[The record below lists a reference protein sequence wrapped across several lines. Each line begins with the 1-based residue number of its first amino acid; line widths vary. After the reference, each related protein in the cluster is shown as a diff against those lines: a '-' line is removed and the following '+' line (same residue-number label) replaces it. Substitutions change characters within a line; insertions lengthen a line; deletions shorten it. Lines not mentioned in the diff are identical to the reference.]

1 MAPLSFKG
9 HTVVVTG
16 AGGGLGRA
24 YSLLFASR
32 GANVV
37 VNDFNAAA
45 AQKVVD
51 EIKQAG
57 GTAVVNASSATDGAA
72 VVQTAINSFGRVTIL
87 INNAGI
93 LRDKGSV
100 FYSTTS
106 VIIFMGTL
114 LLLSYRFKNMSD
126 AEWDQVIA
134 VHLKGA
140 FACTKAAWPHF
151 RNQKFGRIVN
161 ITSAAGIYG
170 NFGQANYSAAKMGL
184 ISFTKSL
191 AREGVKY
198 GIGAIAVAP
207 VAASQMT
214 ETIMP
219 PDMLANLK
227 PEFVAPFV
235 AAVCHPDGPNAS
247 GRVFEVGAGFVAEI
261 RWERSKGAIWKT
273 DETFTPS
280 AVKLKWSEV
289 TDFSDPRHP
298 QSMADSEKLLEVA
311 AKLPPNAQA
320 TPPVRF
326 DGKTV
331 IITGAGA
338 GLGRAYALMYGR
350 LGANVVVNDVNEQGA
365 TGVCKEVEAA
375 GGKAVPVV
383 CSAEEGE
390 KIVKAALD
398 AFGGVHV
405 LIANAGVLRDRS
417 FAAMTEQEWDTV
429 IAVHLRGTYKCA
441 KAVWPVFQKQKYGR
455 IVTTASQVG
464 IYGNFGQ
471 TNYSS
476 AKAAVI
482 GLTKTLGFEGRKYN
496 ILCNVI
502 APSAG
507 TAMTMTIWPKE
518 MVDAYKPDYIAP
530 VVGFLTSEDNTDTT
544 GRLFEISGGWAAETR
559 WQRTGGHGFP
569 INVELT
575 PEEVIAKWETFTTFD
590 DGRATFPATS
600 AESLQQI
607 IDNFENKAGSVIEGA
622 VEAVKEAG
630 RALKAKLHMACGS
643 LVKSVN
649 GHSILNQSLFERR
662 ACDFPEL
669 GYIDSRAVRL
679 RYPEDSRLV
688 AEAKKEVPPDEEF
701 EYTERD
707 VILYNLGIGATERD
721 LQWSY
726 EGHSDFAALPTFGVV
741 PQFPASSSISFG
753 WLPNFNPA
761 KLLHG
766 EQYLAIKGPI
776 PTSGTLIN
784 ETRLLEVL
792 DKGKAASITS
802 IVHTKDKD
810 TGRLLFENQV
820 TVFIRGAG
828 GFGGKRVGSD
838 RGPATAANV
847 PPTRR
852 PDAVVEEKTLP
863 SQAALYRLS
872 GDYNPL
878 HIDPDFAA
886 VGGFDKPILHG
897 LCFMGFAGKHVL
909 QTFGAFNDIKVRF
922 AGVVFPGETL
932 VTEMWKEGSKVIFS
946 TSFPTKVKERGTIV
960 LATAAATLVNG
971 DAKARL

>member
-93 LRDKGSV
+93 LRDKG
-100 FYSTTS
+100 
-106 VIIFMGTL
+106 
-114 LLLSYRFKNMSD
+114 FKNMSD

-280 AVKLKWSEV
+280 A
-289 TDFSDPRHP
+289 
-298 QSMADSEKLLEVA
+298 LEVA

-607 IDNFENKAGSVIEGA
+607 IDNFENKAGSVIE
-622 VEAVKEAG
+622 
-630 RALKAKLHMACGS
+630 
-643 LVKSVN
+643 
-649 GHSILNQSLFERR
+649 
-662 ACDFPEL
+662 D
-669 GYIDSRAVRL
+669 
-679 RYPEDSRLV
+679 PEDSRLV

-932 VTEMWKEGSKVIFS
+932 VTEMWKEGSKVIF
-946 TSFPTKVKERGTIV
+946 TTKVKERGTIV